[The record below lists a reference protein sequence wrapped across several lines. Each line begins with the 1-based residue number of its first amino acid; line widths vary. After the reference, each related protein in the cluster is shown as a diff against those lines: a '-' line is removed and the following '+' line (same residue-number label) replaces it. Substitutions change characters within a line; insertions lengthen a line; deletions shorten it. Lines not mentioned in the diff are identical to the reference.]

1 MTTTQHEAAVVNSR
15 PRLRPYQISIAL
27 GVGIGVFTMI
37 SGILPQI
44 TKWESDSPIHRKV
57 FEGIPG
63 ALQIAFYTVIPMMLI
78 WGSLRF
84 ADRIRNWERGAP
96 DRRKTTRSNV
106 KRRLADYRAGVYM
119 RTLLRDSAAGLMH
132 SMIYFGFLVLLGVT
146 TVLEIDHQMPEALKF
161 LHGDVYRAYAAVGD
175 IAGVVFT
182 GGVIWA
188 IVRRY
193 VQRPYRIRIKT
204 KPEHAL
210 GLGVL
215 LAIGLTGFGS
225 EMFRIAQG
233 LSAGVNLDHEK
244 WSVVGYPLAQL
255 VDGFSPDTLS
265 TWHQGWW
272 VAHVLSFIAF
282 LAILPVT
289 MLRHMFTS
297 PLNMYL
303 KDRDRPK
310 GAMKAMPNL
319 TETSLETFGAHVVE
333 DFTWKQLLDL
343 DACTMCGRCTSVCPA
358 HATGKPLDPREIVL
372 KSGEVM
378 AATAAHAPGGKV
390 SPPIGVDSEITISA
404 NSLFERITA
413 EEIWSCTSCKA
424 CDENCPVN
432 IEILDKI
439 LDMRR
444 YLALMESDFP
454 AELGNAY
461 RAMENQGNPWGM
473 NQGERGDWAK
483 DLDVTILDPSSP
495 FTHEYLYW
503 VGCAGS
509 FDDKNKRVTQSMAK
523 LLKRAG
529 VDVAILGPNE
539 MCTGDSA
546 RRSGNEYLFQMLAMP
561 NVEMLNG
568 MGVQKIITQCPHCF
582 NTLANEYP
590 QLGGKYEVI
599 HHSQLLES
607 LIESGKLDVSNA
619 TLEERITY
627 HDSCYL
633 GRHND
638 VYMAPR
644 NVVGS
649 INGVEVVEMPRNG
662 TKGMCC
668 GAGGAR
674 MWMEE
679 NIGTKVNDER
689 AAEAISTGATR
700 VATACPFC
708 YVMLDDGVKGAG
720 KEENEVKVADISI
733 HLLDAIENGERQ
745 RDAAGA
751 PLSSPVAGD

>member
-319 TETSLETFGAHVVE
+319 TETSLESFGAHVVE

-413 EEIWSCTSCKA
+413 VEIWSCTSCKA

-483 DLDVTILDPSSP
+483 DLDVTILDPNSP

-745 RDAAGA
+745 RDSAGA